1 VDTNLGPLKIGD
13 IVENKINCYALCYD
27 SLNNVYI
34 YRKISNFYEKH
45 LSKKLVKIKHG
56 FGELICTEDHKIWTT
71 NGYKKAKDINSGDYL
86 CRMREDFYEEV
97 EREGYSKVLFEGL
110 CNKERDGKTVLEDS
124 AIESSKTCKAKGFKI
139 LRSLQK
145 GVLPCKISRQKVLL
159 NKLFGNMENVRS
171 RVEEEKKG
179 LPKRGC
185 INKDEGASFKQ
196 SISSNSVFGKDE
208 AKQSNDETGEYR
220 QDGSIDE
227 GENFSWKGREWG
239 AYEATINPSQCN
251 GSADG
256 VCDKNKRGL
265 WIVRIVTKL
274 LQSGLGYT
282 RKEDCDRGRWKDSQ
296 VEKVEI
302 SGQEKNFRFE
312 RFRVDSV
319 EILER
324 GSGPES
330 ELLYRENKVYDVTV
344 DDYHNYFANG
354 ILVSNCHQIKNVNT
368 SRFKVVRHIM
378 DKNPDARITLLS
390 GTPIK
395 NRVNDMFAY
404 LKIIGHPLGANYTQF
419 LREYTISQKGRG
431 GDKITGAKNT
441 NDLWVKMSN
450 FMLRKRLDDCVD
462 LPDKIYNRIYFE
474 LEDYQKEYD
483 EAVYE
488 ALENSGKTQLSS
500 SVHTINIVTAKSKL
514 KGIIE
519 LAENILENGEK
530 VTIFSSYKEPL
541 RILEQHFKDK
551 CVLIDGSVPSH
562 ERGVLVEKF
571 KNDDEC
577 CVFLG
582 NMAAA
587 GVGINLVSSSNMIL
601 TNFPL
606 TPSELYQ
613 TIARLHRIG
622 QTKKVNIWYTICK
635 DTIDENLFNLIAQKA
650 MDANAVVDNLTVDTE
665 YSNIQD
671 VLFKELREKYN
682 IPEVKNEAAEV
693 IVSEQKE
700 D

>member
-1 VDTNLGPLKIGD
+1 MLKDIDISIPNKVIMQKRLWSDQELALAKCFWFDIDIEKFTITADLTMTTRTSIVEFLNVAFSRIMTHPSEEHFKQQVLSKIDNDIHAMRQEFDNTMLKNLG
-13 IVENKINCYALCYD
+13 
-27 SLNNVYI
+27 
-34 YRKISNFYEKH
+34 YEK
-45 LSKKLVKIKHG
+45 KLYSHQ
-56 FGELICTEDHKIWTT
+56 
-71 NGYKKAKDINSGDYL
+71 
-86 CRMREDFYEEV
+86 V
-97 EREGYSKVLFEGL
+97 EALFEMR
-110 CNKERDGKTVLEDS
+110 NKKSNLLAFDMGTGKTKTAASISKMFKLRRTLIICPSIVKWNWFNDLTDDITGFNQMYFTILDSSARKTMKAFQERFVIVNLES
-124 AIESSKTCKAKGFKI
+124 AIK
-139 LRSLQK
+139 
-145 GVLPCKISRQKVLL
+145 
-159 NKLFGNMENVRS
+159 NMEHILS
-171 RVEEEKKG
+171 
-179 LPKRGC
+179 LP
-185 INKDEGASFKQ
+185 IDH
-196 SISSNSVFGKDE
+196 II
-208 AKQSNDETGEYR
+208 
-220 QDGSIDE
+220 IDE
-227 GENFSWKGREWG
+227 
-239 AYEATINPSQCN
+239 
-251 GSADG
+251 
-256 VCDKNKRGL
+256 
-265 WIVRIVTKL
+265 
-274 LQSGLGYT
+274 
-282 RKEDCDRGRWKDSQ
+282 
-296 VEKVEI
+296 
-302 SGQEKNFRFE
+302 
-312 RFRVDSV
+312 
-319 EILER
+319 
-324 GSGPES
+324 
-330 ELLYRENKVYDVTV
+330 
-344 DDYHNYFANG
+344 
-354 ILVSNCHQIKNVNT
+354 CHQIKNFST
-368 SRFKVVRHIM
+368 KKFKIVKHIM
-378 DKNPDARITLLS
+378 DKNPYARITLLS

-404 LKIIGHPLGANYTQF
+404 LKLTGHPLGENYTKF

-514 KGIIE
+514 NGIIE

-530 VTIFSSYKEPL
+530 VTIFSSYKDSL

-635 DTIDENLFNLIAQKA
+635 GTIDENLFRLIAQKA
-650 MDANAVVDNLTVDTE
+650 MDASAVVDNITVDTE

-671 VLFKELREKYN
+671 ILFKELREKYN
-682 IPEVKNEAAEV
+682 MPEVKDEAAKIEV
-693 IVSEQKE
+693 S
-700 D
+700 